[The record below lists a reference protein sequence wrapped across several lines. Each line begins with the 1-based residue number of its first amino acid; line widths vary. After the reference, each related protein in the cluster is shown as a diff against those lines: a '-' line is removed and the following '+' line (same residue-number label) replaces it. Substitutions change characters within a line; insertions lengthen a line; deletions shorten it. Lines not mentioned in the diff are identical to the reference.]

1 MGSGIRHGAPA
12 SAEQAQ
18 QVGDILEPRER
29 LEFEHLLQWLRLS
42 FLLTPLLV
50 VLAFGVP
57 AVPYALFIAAAVAI
71 SFAWVEILARFRP
84 ASLLRLQ
91 LWLRVV
97 DCGLIY
103 VVLVNYH
110 AFLHDAYYDAVYL
123 LFVVAAA
130 ATHGRRGA
138 LLLSG
143 VASLAVLA
151 GRLQLIASGSMPF
164 ATRHITDAIFYA
176 SLFVVTSS
184 AVAFLMHKSAEVV
197 LRRERTWR
205 TEIAARNAQLERTA
219 EELAE
224 SIRLRE
230 AMLAGVT
237 HDLRAPVTVVKVQ
250 AQLLR
255 RRTDERLWTGID
267 RIEHAATRM
276 ARWIDEL
283 LEIATISKE
292 EDLHLRLQPTDL
304 VKLARDA
311 IEEHQQTVRRHQLV
325 FQCEANEVVGML
337 DGPRMERVVD
347 NLLGN
352 AVKFSP
358 NGGCVKLEVSVDD
371 GWATIAVRDQGV
383 GIPAAD
389 LPHVFEPFRRGG
401 NVVGR
406 ISGTGIGLASA
417 QRIIHGHGGVLSVES
432 EAGKGSTFTVRLP
445 LRPLPA

>member
-1 MGSGIRHGAPA
+1 
-12 SAEQAQ
+12 
-18 QVGDILEPRER
+18 
-29 LEFEHLLQWLRLS
+29 
-42 FLLTPLLV
+42 
-50 VLAFGVP
+50 
-57 AVPYALFIAAAVAI
+57 
-71 SFAWVEILARFRP
+71 
-84 ASLLRLQ
+84 
-91 LWLRVV
+91 
-97 DCGLIY
+97 
-103 VVLVNYH
+103 
-110 AFLHDAYYDAVYL
+110 
-123 LFVVAAA
+123 
-130 ATHGRRGA
+130 
-138 LLLSG
+138 
-143 VASLAVLA
+143 
-151 GRLQLIASGSMPF
+151 MPF

-311 IEEHQQTVRRHQLV
+311 VEEHQQTAHRHQLV
-325 FQCEANEVVGML
+325 FECEANEVVGML

-445 LRPLPA
+445 LQPVPA

>member
-1 MGSGIRHGAPA
+1 M
-12 SAEQAQ
+12 
-18 QVGDILEPRER
+18 VGDILEPSER

-50 VLAFGVP
+50 VFAFGMP
-57 AVPYALFIAAAVAI
+57 AVPYGMFIAAAVAV
-71 SFAWVEILARFRP
+71 SFAWVELLARFRP

-110 AFLHDAYYDAVYL
+110 AFLHEAYYDAVYL

-143 VASLAVLA
+143 VAGLAVLA
-151 GRLQLIASGSMPF
+151 GRLQLIASGAMPF

-205 TEIAARNAQLERTA
+205 AEIAARNAELERTA

-230 AMLAGVT
+230 AMLTGVT

-255 RRTDERLWTGID
+255 RRTDERLWAGID
-267 RIEHAATRM
+267 RIERAATRM

-283 LEIATISKE
+283 LEVATISRP

-311 IEEHQQTVRRHQLV
+311 IEEHQQNVGRHQLV
-325 FQCEANEVVGML
+325 FECKALELVAML
-337 DGPRMERVVD
+337 DGPRFERVMD

-352 AVKFSP
+352 AIKYSP
-358 NGGCVKLEVSVDD
+358 HGGCVRLEVSIEN

-389 LPHVFEPFRRGG
+389 LPHIFEPFRRGG

-406 ISGTGIGLASA
+406 IGGTGIGLASA
-417 QRIIHGHGGVLSVES
+417 QRIVHGHGGKLSVES

-445 LRPLPA
+445 LRPVPDSSTGV

>member
-50 VLAFGVP
+50 VLAFGMP
-57 AVPYALFIAAAVAI
+57 AVPYAIFIAAAVAI

-103 VVLVNYH
+103 AVLVKYH

-176 SLFVVTSS
+176 SLFVVTSC
-184 AVAFLMHKSAEVV
+184 AVAFLLHKSAEVV

-276 ARWIDEL
+276 ARWI
-283 LEIATISKE
+283 

-311 IEEHQQTVRRHQLV
+311 VEEHQQTVHRHQLV
-325 FQCEANEVVGML
+325 FECEANEVVGML

-445 LRPLPA
+445 LRPVPA